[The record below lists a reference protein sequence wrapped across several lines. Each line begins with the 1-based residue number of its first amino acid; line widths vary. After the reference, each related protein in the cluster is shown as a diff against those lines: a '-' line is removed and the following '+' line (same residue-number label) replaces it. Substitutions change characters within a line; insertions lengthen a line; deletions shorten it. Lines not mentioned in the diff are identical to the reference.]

1 MKSSIKELSPFVR
14 EEYPFS
20 SQYFQQFS
28 DDKSKHNQHYLDE
41 GKGPVVLLIHGNPT
55 WSFYF
60 RNLIPK
66 LVTQG
71 FRCIVPDHMGC
82 GLSDKPANY
91 PYTLE
96 RRISDVDR
104 ILKHLGILEFNLVV
118 HDWGGAIGLGLAG
131 RMPKRVNTIAILN
144 SAAFRSKHIPLS
156 ISFLRI
162 PLLGEFLIRA
172 LNIFAI
178 VAINRAA
185 QIPLSPVVKEGL
197 LFPYQTWGERIAIWK
212 FVKDIPMGKKHS
224 SYKTLLDVEKN
235 LSHLKQ
241 KKIALFWGERDFC
254 FNRHFY
260 NRWLDLFPLVKKHQ
274 YPKAGHYVLEDAG
287 KEIILDIAKF
297 ISEVEGKDLV

>member
-28 DDKSKHNQHYLDE
+28 DGEGKHNQHYLDE
-41 GKGPVVLLIHGNPT
+41 GRGPVVLLLHGNPT

-60 RNLIPK
+60 RNLIIR
-66 LVTQG
+66 LVAQG

-82 GLSDKPANY
+82 GLSDKPQK
-91 PYTLE
+91 YTYNLE
-96 RRISDVDR
+96 RRISDVER
-104 ILKHLGILEFNLVV
+104 ILEHLGIMEFNLVV

-131 RMPKRVNTIAILN
+131 RMPEKVIRIAILN
-144 SAAFRSKHIPLS
+144 SAAFRSKLMPLS
-156 ISFLRI
+156 IAFLRI

-185 QIPLSPVVKEGL
+185 LIPLSPVAREGL
-197 LFPYQTWGERIAIWK
+197 LFPYQSWAERIAIWK
-212 FVKDIPMGKKHS
+212 FVKDIPIDNNHP
-224 SYKTLLDVEKN
+224 SYATLLAVEKN
-235 LSHLKQ
+235 LEHLKQ
-241 KKIALFWGERDFC
+241 KKIGLFWGDCDFC
-254 FNRHFY
+254 FNHHFY
-260 NRWLDLFPLVKKHQ
+260 KRWLEFFPLAKKYR

-287 KEIILDIAKF
+287 KEIIHDITKF
-297 ISEVEGKDLV
+297 ISEVED